1 MEKTLRKEPLMDTQY
16 SATSDMSVFG
26 RSSDGP
32 LSGILIADFGR
43 VLAGP
48 YCTMLLA
55 DLGATVIK
63 IESLGGD
70 ETRAWRP
77 PTYGDD
83 STYFLSINRNK
94 TSIKLDLRDSDDRR
108 TAQRIA
114 ERADVVVENFKPGDL
129 VRYGL
134 DYDTV
139 SVTNKDVVYASIT
152 GFGTAGGAQLPGYD
166 LLIQALSGLMDLTG
180 APDTEPFRSGIA
192 VFDVITGLHT
202 CIGILAALR
211 HRDRI
216 GEGQLVEMNLMSSA
230 LSGMVNQTTAVVL
243 DAAVP
248 VRLGNEHPSIYP
260 YEPFD
265 TGDGKLVI
273 AIGNDSQYRT
283 FCAAIGKPEL
293 AEDPRFEKA
302 PVRSA
307 NRQELRPLL
316 MECLSTR
323 PASEWFDILT
333 EAKLPCAPIQD
344 LRAGI
349 EFAERIGLE
358 PVVTVGRGESALLGV
373 RNPIRLSKTPV
384 TYDLAPPALD
394 SGAQLVRAWLGADQD
409 PLADAIAGPPTR
421 SPEKR

>member
-1 MEKTLRKEPLMDTQY
+1 MDSQH
-16 SATSDMSVFG
+16 SATPETSAFG

-32 LSGILIADFGR
+32 LSGIVIADFGR

-63 IESLGGD
+63 IESPAGD

-77 PTYGDD
+77 PTRGDD

-94 TSIKLDLRDSDDRR
+94 TSIKLDLRDPDDRR

-139 SVTNKDVVYASIT
+139 AATNKDVVYASIT

-166 LLIQALSGLMDLTG
+166 LLIQALSGLMDITG
-180 APDTEPFRSGIA
+180 APDTGPFRSGVA
-192 VFDVITGLHT
+192 VFDVITGLHA

-230 LSGMVNQTTAVVL
+230 LSGMVNQTAAVVL
-243 DAAVP
+243 GGTVP
-248 VRLGNEHPSIYP
+248 ARLGNEHPSIYP
-260 YEPFD
+260 YEPFE
-265 TGDGKLVI
+265 TGEGQLVI

-283 FCAAIGKPEL
+283 FCATIGRPEL
-293 AEDPRFEKA
+293 ATDPRFEKA
-302 PVRSA
+302 PLRSA
-307 NRQELRPLL
+307 NRTELRPLL
-316 MECLSTR
+316 LERLSTR
-323 PASEWFDILT
+323 TASEWFDILT

-349 EFAERIGLE
+349 DFAERIGLE
-358 PVVTVGRGESALLGV
+358 PVVTVGHGENTQPGV
-373 RNPIRLSKTPV
+373 RNPIRLSRTPV
-384 TYDLAPPALD
+384 SYDLTPPGLD
-394 SGAQLVRAWLGADQD
+394 SGAELVRAWLGEDTAVS
-409 PLADAIAGPPTR
+409 AGSFAGTPTR
-421 SPEKR
+421 SSEEH

>member
-1 MEKTLRKEPLMDTQY
+1 MDSQH
-16 SATSDMSVFG
+16 SATTDSSVFG

-32 LSGILIADFGR
+32 LSGIVIADFGR

-63 IESLGGD
+63 IESPAGD

-77 PTYGDD
+77 PTRGDD

-94 TSIKLDLRDSDDRR
+94 TSIKLDLRDPDDRR

-114 ERADVVVENFKPGDL
+114 GRADVVVENFKPGDL

-139 SVTNKDVVYASIT
+139 AATNKDVVYASIT

-180 APDTEPFRSGIA
+180 APDTGPFRSGIA
-192 VFDVITGLHT
+192 VFDVITGLHA

-230 LSGMVNQTTAVVL
+230 LSGMVNQTAAVVL
-243 DAAVP
+243 GGAAP

-265 TGDGKLVI
+265 TGDGRLVI

-283 FCAAIGKPEL
+283 FCAAIGRPEL
-293 AEDPRFEKA
+293 AVDPRFGKA
-302 PVRSA
+302 PLRSA
-307 NRQELRPLL
+307 NRAELRPLL
-316 MECLSTR
+316 VKCLSAR
-323 PASEWFDILT
+323 SASEWFDILT

-358 PVVTVGRGESALLGV
+358 PVVTVGHGEGAQPGV

-384 TYDLAPPALD
+384 SYDLTPPDLG
-394 SGAQLVRAWLGADQD
+394 SGAELVHAWLGEDEQL
-409 PLADAIAGPPTR
+409 LAGTLAGTAAR
-421 SPEKR
+421 SPKEH

>member
-1 MEKTLRKEPLMDTQY
+1 MDSQH
-16 SATSDMSVFG
+16 SAAPETSAFG
-26 RSSDGP
+26 RSSAGP

-63 IESLGGD
+63 IESPAGD

-77 PTYGDD
+77 PTRGDD

-94 TSIKLDLRDSDDRR
+94 TSIKLDLRDPDDRR

-139 SVTNKDVVYASIT
+139 SATNKDVVYASIT

-180 APDTEPFRSGIA
+180 APDTGPFRSGIA
-192 VFDVITGLHT
+192 VFDVITGLHA

-230 LSGMVNQTTAVVL
+230 LSGMVNQTAAVVL
-243 DAAVP
+243 GGVVP
-248 VRLGNEHPSIYP
+248 KRLGNEHPSIYP

-273 AIGNDSQYRT
+273 AIGNDSQYRS
-283 FCAAIGKPEL
+283 FCAAIGRPEL
-293 AEDPRFEKA
+293 AVDPRFEKA
-302 PVRSA
+302 PLRSA
-307 NRQELRPLL
+307 NRTELRPLL
-316 MECLSTR
+316 LECLATR
-323 PASEWFDILT
+323 PAKEWFDILT

-349 EFAERIGLE
+349 EFAEKIGLE
-358 PVVTVGRGESALLGV
+358 PVVTVGQGEDSQPGV
-373 RNPIRLSKTPV
+373 RNPIQLSKTPV
-384 TYDLAPPALD
+384 SYDLTPPDLD
-394 SGAQLVRAWLGADQD
+394 SGAELVRAWLGADDQL
-409 PLADAIAGPPTR
+409 LAAAMAGTSTP
-421 SPEKR
+421 SPREEH

>member
-1 MEKTLRKEPLMDTQY
+1 MDSQH
-16 SATSDMSVFG
+16 SATPETSAFG
-26 RSSDGP
+26 RSSGGP

-63 IESLGGD
+63 IESPAGD

-77 PTYGDD
+77 PTRGND

-94 TSIKLDLRDSDDRR
+94 TSIKLDLRDPEDRR

-114 ERADVVVENFKPGDL
+114 ERADVVVENSALGDPKQW
-129 VRYGL
+129 GL
-134 DYDTV
+134 DAAPVAATNNPVV
-139 SVTNKDVVYASIT
+139 SASIW
-152 GFGTAGGAQLPGYD
+152 GLGAAGGAQLPGYD
-166 LLIQALSGLMDLTG
+166 LLIQALSGMMDLTG
-180 APDTEPFRSGIA
+180 APDTEPFRAGVA
-192 VFDVITGLHT
+192 VFDVITGLHA

-230 LSGMVNQTTAVVL
+230 LSGMVNQTAAVVL
-243 DAAVP
+243 GGVVP
-248 VRLGNEHPSIYP
+248 KRMGNEHPSIYP
-260 YEPFD
+260 YEPLD

-283 FCAAIGKPEL
+283 FCDAIGRPEL
-293 AEDPRFEKA
+293 ATDPRFEKA
-302 PVRSA
+302 PLRSA
-307 NRQELRPLL
+307 NRTELRPLL
-316 MECLSTR
+316 VESMSTR
-323 PASEWFDILT
+323 TAAEWFDILT

-358 PVVTVGRGESALLGV
+358 PVVTVGHGEGAQPGV

-384 TYDLAPPALD
+384 SYDLTPPDLD
-394 SGAQLVRAWLGADQD
+394 SGAELVRAWLGDD
-409 PLADAIAGPPTR
+409 EHLLAGAFAGISTQ
-421 SPEKR
+421 SPERH

>member
-1 MEKTLRKEPLMDTQY
+1 MDSQY
-16 SATSDMSVFG
+16 STTSEASIFG

-63 IESLGGD
+63 IESPAGD
-70 ETRAWRP
+70 DTRAWRP
-77 PTYGDD
+77 PIHRDD

-94 TSIKLDLRDSDDRR
+94 TSIKLDLRDADDRR

-129 VRYGL
+129 ARYGL
-134 DYDTV
+134 DYDAV
-139 SVTNKDVVYASIT
+139 SATNKDVVYASIT

-192 VFDVITGLHT
+192 VFDVITGLHA

-211 HRDRI
+211 HRDRS

-230 LSGMVNQTTAVVL
+230 LSGMVNQTAAVVL

-273 AIGNDSQYRT
+273 GIGNDSQYRT
-283 FCAAIGKPEL
+283 FCAAIGRPEL
-293 AEDPRFEKA
+293 AVDPRFEKA

-316 MECLSTR
+316 LECLSTR
-323 PASEWFDILT
+323 TASEWFDILT

-344 LRAGI
+344 LKAGI
-349 EFAERIGLE
+349 EFAQRIGLE
-358 PVVTVGRGESALLGV
+358 PVVTVGRGDGALPGV

-394 SGAQLVRAWLGADQD
+394 SGAELVRAWLGADQD
-409 PLADAIAGPPTR
+409 PLAGTIAGPPTR